1 MDRKAQ
7 AKLFG
12 YASVVCTLAVWVVFG
27 LLFVRSLPPYFFRW
41 VNEWLAVLAAAFFL
55 ALVAVV
61 KGSPRWIVVMFFSLL
76 SFFLLWG
83 IEMFLRAS
91 AGVSGL
97 A

>member
-12 YASVVCTLAVWVVFG
+12 YTGLICTLAVWLVFG
-27 LLFVRSLPPYFFRW
+27 LSFVRRLPPYFFRW

-61 KGSPRWIVVMFFSLL
+61 KGSPRWLVLMFFALI
-76 SFFLLWG
+76 SFFLLWF
-83 IEMFLRAS
+83 IDMFLGAS

-97 A
+97 V

>member
-12 YASVVCTLAVWVVFG
+12 YTSLVCTLVVWVVFA

-41 VNEWLAVLAAAFFL
+41 VNQWLAVLAAAFFL

-61 KGSPRWIVVMFFSLL
+61 KGSPRWIVPMFFALL
-76 SFFLLWG
+76 SFFLLWF
-83 IEMFLRAS
+83 IEMFLGAS